1 MDVGI
6 ADNRNVPF
14 NYLFHLKTK
23 LKLKQPIMGKL
34 LRSSLKYCAIIAVFF
49 SPFLASAQTTIT
61 GVVSA
66 EDNGEK
72 LPGVSIRLEGTTS
85 GTITDSDGRYSIQAP
100 SDGVLLFSFIGY
112 ETKRVEI
119 SNRTQV
125 DVVLTADFTSLSEV
139 VVVGYGTV
147 KKSDLTGSVSSVKSE
162 QLTAYPAINAEQ
174 ALQGRA
180 AGVQIQSNNGAP
192 GSDFKIRIRGASSI
206 NASSDPIFVIDGFV
220 GGILPPPEDI
230 QSMEVLKDASATAI
244 YGSRAANGVIIVT
257 TKKGKAG
264 TTNIQ
269 FNSSYS
275 FQEEIG
281 RLDLL
286 NGEQFTDYI
295 TEINPGY
302 VSSGENTDWQDE
314 IYRPGAIQNYSLSA
328 SGGTEDVRYYVGA
341 TSFDQKGIIKGSDYG
356 RFSVTSN
363 LDFTASKNVNIGLN
377 LFAQRENQNGTKSQ
391 EGSGGANNTG
401 VVSSSYKFMPDQGIY
416 RPDGSYTTAL
426 VGDPTDNPVA
436 VANEYQNETIAD
448 RFQGNVYGEFKILES
463 LKFRTSFGAS
473 VNNGRTGT
481 FIPTTL
487 NQGKNVG
494 GEGSINSS
502 KRTNFINENY
512 LTYTTTIGEDQSLT
526 VLGGYSFQ
534 KFTNETW
541 GGRSQSFISNTVSFW
556 DLDGGAIAQL
566 PNSSFSESVIS
577 SYYGRLNYSLK
588 EKYLFTFNARYD
600 GSSNFSK
607 NNKWAFFPSGAVA
620 WNMKNENFMNDLEL
634 ISFWK
639 WRVSYG
645 LTGNQAISPYESL
658 ARFSAV
664 YTVVNGVPVNAARP
678 TSVAND
684 NLTWETAAQ
693 FDIGAD
699 IGLWNDR
706 LTLTADYYNRTTSD
720 LLFDLP
726 LPPYSGFPSV
736 LSNVG
741 KVENKGFEFSVASR
755 NLVGE
760 FKWNSDFNI
769 SFNKNKVL
777 ELPDGNDVFAGSR
790 PGHLVGIS
798 GSTQI
803 LREGYPVGSFWG
815 YEYDGVYQ
823 TGDTFIPGAGFEQS
837 AGGEKFRDISDD
849 GNLNSEDLAIIGN
862 PNPKFTWGF
871 SNDFS
876 WRNFD
881 LNIFFQGSQGND
893 ILSYTLLELET
904 MSGFN
909 NSTTRALDRWTPT
922 NTDTDVPKAFGGR
935 SQRVS
940 SRWVF
945 DGSYVRLKNIALG
958 YSLPASVVEKLM
970 IQKLRVYVSAQNI
983 LTFTDY
989 PGIDPEVNYSSGGSG
1004 TASNQNLGLDYG
1016 SYPNTKSFTVGLS
1029 IGF

>member
-1 MDVGI
+1 
-6 ADNRNVPF
+6 
-14 NYLFHLKTK
+14 
-23 LKLKQPIMGKL
+23 MGKPVQT
-34 LRSSLKYCAIIAVFF
+34 SLKCCAFLAVFF
-49 SPFLASAQTTIT
+49 LPFLVTAQTTTIS

-66 EDNGEK
+66 VEIGEK
-72 LPGVSIRLEGTTS
+72 LPGVSIRLEGTTT
-85 GTITDSDGRYSIQAP
+85 GTVTDANGRYSIEAP
-100 SDGVLLFSFIGY
+100 STGVLLFSFIGF
-112 ETKRVEI
+112 ETQRVEI
-119 SNRTQV
+119 ANRTQV
-125 DVVLTADFTSLSEV
+125 DVVLNTDLVSLSEV

-147 KKSDLTGSVSSVKSE
+147 KKSDLTGSVASVKSE

-302 VSSGENTDWQDE
+302 VSSGENTDWQDQ
-314 IYRPGAIQNYSLSA
+314 IFRPGAIQNYSLSA
-328 SGGTEDVRYYVGA
+328 SGGNDVARYYVGA

-363 LDFTASKNVNIGLN
+363 LDFTAGKHVDIGVN
-377 LFAQRENQNGTKSQ
+377 LFAQRENQQGTKTQ

-416 RPDGSYTTAL
+416 KPDGSYTTAL

-436 VANEYQNETIAD
+436 VANEYQNETVTD
-448 RFQGNVYGEFKILES
+448 RFQGNVYGEFIILKS

-487 NQGKNVG
+487 NQGRNVG
-494 GEGSINSS
+494 GQGSINSS

-512 LTYTTTIGEDQSLT
+512 LTYTTSLGVDHSLS
-526 VLGGYSFQ
+526 VLAGYSFQ
-534 KFTNETW
+534 KFSNETW
-541 GGRSQSFISNTVSFW
+541 GATSQSFITNAVSFW
-556 DLDGGAIAQL
+556 DLDGGAVAQP
-566 PNSSFSESVIS
+566 PNSSFTESVIS
-577 SYYGRLNYSLK
+577 SYYGRLNYSYK
-588 EKYLFTFNARYD
+588 DKYLVTFNARYD

-607 NNKWAFFPSGAVA
+607 DNKWAFFPSGALA
-620 WNMKNENFMNDLEL
+620 WNMKNETFMTDINV

-645 LTGNQAISPYESL
+645 LTGNQAINPYQSL
-658 ARFSAV
+658 ARFDKV
-664 YTVVNGVPVNAARP
+664 FTIINGTPVNAARP
-678 TSVAND
+678 TSVAN
-684 NLTWETAAQ
+684 NSLTWETAAQ

-706 LTLTADYYNRTTSD
+706 LTVTADYYNRVTSD
-720 LLFDLP
+720 LLFQLP
-726 LPPYSGFPSV
+726 LPQYTGFGSV

-741 KVENKGFEFSVASR
+741 KVENKGFEFSLASR

-760 FKWNSDFNI
+760 LKWNSDFNI

-777 ELPDGNDVFAGSR
+777 ELPDGNDVFTGSR

-815 YEYDGVYQ
+815 FEYDGVYQ
-823 TGDTFIPGAGFEQS
+823 EDDTFIPGSGFEQS
-837 AGGEKFRDISDD
+837 VGGEKFRDVSDD
-849 GNLNSEDLAIIGN
+849 GNLNSADQTIIGN

-876 WRNFD
+876 WKNFD

-958 YSLPASVVEKLM
+958 YTLPAALLQKVA

-1004 TASNQNLGLDYG
+1004 SASNQNLGLDYG
-1016 SYPNTKSFTVGLS
+1016 SYPNAKSFTLGLS

>member
-1 MDVGI
+1 MMQTVRFKIPPNAGLRPSRS
-6 ADNRNVPF
+6 ALKVCLSA
-14 NYLFHLKTK
+14 LFGLMLLSSATFA
-23 LKLKQPIMGKL
+23 QEFTVTGKL
-34 LRSSLKYCAIIAVFF
+34 TS
-49 SPFLASAQTTIT
+49 
-61 GVVSA
+61 G
-66 EDNGEK
+66 EDGAG
-72 LPGVSIRLEGTTS
+72 LPGVSILEKGTTNGTTS
-85 GTITDSDGRYSIQAP
+85 DSDGVYVIRLSGSQAIL
-100 SDGVLLFSFIGY
+100 SFSFIGY
-112 ETKRVEI
+112 I
-119 SNRTQV
+119 TQEV
-125 DVVLTADFTSLSEV
+125 TVNSKNMIDIILIADITQLAEV
-139 VVVGYGTV
+139 VVVGYGAV
-147 KKSDLTGSVSSVKSE
+147 KKSDLTGSISSVKSE

-220 GGILPPPEDI
+220 GGVLPPPEDI
-230 QSMEVLKDASATAI
+230 QSIEVLKDASATAI
-244 YGSRAANGVIIVT
+244 YGSRAANGVILVT
-257 TKKGKAG
+257 TKKGKTG

-275 FQEEIG
+275 FQEEIS

-295 TEINPGY
+295 TEINPAY

-314 IYRPGAIQNYSLSA
+314 IFRPGAIQNYSLSA
-328 SGGTEDVRYYVGA
+328 SGGTEAARYYVGV

-363 LDFTASKNVNIGLN
+363 LDFTASKRLNIGLN
-377 LFAQRENQNGTKSQ
+377 MFAQRESQNGTITQ
-391 EGSGGANNTG
+391 EGSGGINNTG
-401 VVSSSYKFMPDQGIY
+401 VISSSYKFMPDQGIY
-416 RPDGSYTTAL
+416 EPGGSYTTAL

-436 VANEYQNETIAD
+436 VANEYQNESLTD

-463 LKFRTSFGAS
+463 LKFRTSFGAT
-473 VNNGRTGT
+473 VNNGRTGI

-487 NQGKNVG
+487 NQGRNVG
-494 GEGSINSS
+494 GQGSINAT

-512 LTYTTTIGEDQSLT
+512 LTYTTSFGTDHSLT
-526 VLGGYSFQ
+526 VLGGYSLQ
-534 KFTNETW
+534 KFSNESW
-541 GGRSQSFISNTVSFW
+541 GATSQSFITDAVSFW
-556 DLDGGAIAQL
+556 NLNGGAIAQP
-566 PNSSFSESVIS
+566 PNSFFSESVIS
-577 SYYGRLNYSLK
+577 SYYTRLNYSYK
-588 EKYLFTFNARYD
+588 GKYLLTLNARSD

-607 NNKWAFFPSGAVA
+607 NNKQAFFPSGAVA
-620 WNMKNENFMNDLEL
+620 WNMGSENFMTNIPI

-639 WRVSYG
+639 WRASYG
-645 LTGNQAISPYESL
+645 LTGNQAISPYGSL
-658 ARFSAV
+658 ARFGTV
-664 YTVVNGVPVNAARP
+664 YTVINGVPVNAVRP
-678 TSVAND
+678 TSVANN

-706 LTLTADYYNRTTSD
+706 LTITVDYYNRVTSD
-720 LLFDLP
+720 LLFALP
-726 LPPYSGFPSV
+726 LPQYSGFGGV

-741 KVENKGFEFSVASR
+741 KVENKGFEFSFASR

-769 SFNKNKVL
+769 SFNENKVL
-777 ELPDGNDVFAGSR
+777 ELPGGNDVFTGSR
-790 PGHLVGIS
+790 PGHLIGIS
-798 GSTQI
+798 SSTQI

-815 YEYDGVYQ
+815 FEYDGVYQ
-823 TGDTFIPGAGFEQS
+823 ANDTFIPGAGFEQT
-837 AGGEKFRDISDD
+837 AGGEKFRDVSED
-849 GNLNSEDLAIIGN
+849 GNLNSADQTIIGN
-862 PNPKFTWGF
+862 PNPKFIWGF

-876 WRNFD
+876 WKNFD
-881 LNIFFQGSQGND
+881 LNIFFQASQGND

-922 NTDTDVPKAFGGR
+922 NTDTDVPRASGR
-935 SQRVS
+935 PQRVS
-940 SRWVF
+940 SRWVY
-945 DGSYVRLKNIALG
+945 DGSFVRLKNIALG
-958 YSLPASVVEKLM
+958 YTLPAALVEKM
-970 IQKLRVYVSAQNI
+970 AIQKLRVYVSAQNI

-1004 TASNQNLGLDYG
+1004 SGSNQNLGLDYG
-1016 SYPNTKSFTVGLS
+1016 SYPNAKSFTVGLS

>member
-1 MDVGI
+1 MI
-6 ADNRNVPF
+6 
-14 NYLFHLKTK
+14 KK
-23 LKLKQPIMGKL
+23 LYKN
-34 LRSSLKYCAIIAVFF
+34 LRVHG
-49 SPFLASAQTTIT
+49 FLAMLFFLTMLHAANAQNTTVS
-61 GVVSA
+61 GVVKA
-66 EDNGEK
+66 TVGEV
-72 LPGVSIRLEGTTS
+72 LPGVNVLEKGTNN
-85 GTITDSDGRYSIQAP
+85 GTVTDSDGRFTIQVGP
-100 SDGVLLFSFIGY
+100 SAVLVFSFIGLQ
-112 ETKRVEI
+112 ELEESV
-119 SNRTQV
+119 NGRTT
-125 DVVLTADFTSLSEV
+125 LTITMEDDITQLGEV

-147 KKSDLTGSVSSVKSE
+147 KKSDLTGSVSSVKAE
-162 QLTAYPAINAEQ
+162 QLTAYPAISAEQ

-180 AGVQIQSNNGAP
+180 AGVQIQSNNGEP

-206 NASSDPIFVIDGFV
+206 NASSDPIYVVDGFV
-220 GGILPPPEDI
+220 GGVLPPPEDI

-244 YGSRAANGVIIVT
+244 YGSRAANGVILIT

-264 TTNIQ
+264 RTQIN

-295 TEINPGY
+295 TEINPAY
-302 VSSGENTDWQDE
+302 VSSGQNTDWQDE
-314 IYRPGAIQNYSLSA
+314 VYRPGAIQNYSLSA
-328 SGGTEDVRYYVGA
+328 SGGNETVRYYVGG

-363 LDFTASKNVNIGLN
+363 LDFTASKRVNIGLN
-377 LFAQRENQNGTKSQ
+377 MFAQRENQNGVKSQ

-401 VVSSSYKFMPDQGIY
+401 VISSAFKFMPDQGIY
-416 RPDGSYTTAL
+416 KPDGSYTTAL

-436 VANEYQNETIAD
+436 VANEYQNETITD
-448 RFQGNVYGEFKILES
+448 RFQGNTYGEFKILES

-473 VNNGRTGT
+473 VINGRTGT

-487 NQGKNVG
+487 NQGRNVG

-512 LTYTTTIGEDQSLT
+512 LTYTATIGEDHSLT

-534 KFTNETW
+534 KFKDETW
-541 GGRSQSFISNTVSFW
+541 GGRSQSFITNNVSFW
-556 DLDGGAIAQL
+556 DLDGGAVAQL
-566 PNSSFSESVIS
+566 PNSSYSESVLS
-577 SYYGRLNYSLK
+577 SYYGRVNYSLK

-600 GSSNFSK
+600 GSSNFSI

-620 WNMKNENFMNDLEL
+620 WNMKNENFMNPLEL

-645 LTGNQAISPYESL
+645 LTGNQAISPYQSL
-658 ARFSAV
+658 ARFDKV
-664 YTVVNGVPVNAARP
+664 FTIINGVPVNAARP
-678 TSVAND
+678 TVVASND
-684 NLTWETAAQ
+684 LTWETAAQ

-706 LTLTADYYNRTTSD
+706 LTITADYYNRVTSD
-720 LLFDLP
+720 LLFTLP
-726 LPPYSGFPSV
+726 LPEYTGYGG
-736 LSNVG
+736 LISNIG
-741 KVENKGFEFSVASR
+741 KVENKGFEFSFASR

-769 SFNKNKVL
+769 SFNKNQVL
-777 ELPDGNDVFAGSR
+777 ELPSGNDVFYGSR

-803 LREGYPVGSFWG
+803 LREGQPVGSFWG
-815 YEYDGVYQ
+815 FQYDGVYQ
-823 TGDTFIPGAGFEQS
+823 TGDTFIPGSGFEQS
-837 AGGEKFRDISDD
+837 EGGERFRDISGD
-849 GNLNSEDLAIIGN
+849 GNLNSADQEIIGDPN
-862 PNPKFTWGF
+862 PNFTWGF

-876 WRNFD
+876 WKNFD

-893 ILSYTLLELET
+893 ILNYSLLELET
-904 MSGFN
+904 LSGFN

-940 SRWVF
+940 SRWVY

-958 YSLPASVVEKLM
+958 YTLPSAVLEKLA

-989 PGIDPEVNYSSGGSG
+989 PGIDPEVNYSSGGAG
-1004 TASNQNLGLDYG
+1004 SNSNRNLGLDYG
-1016 SYPNTKSFTVGLS
+1016 SYPNAKSFTLGLS

>member
-1 MDVGI
+1 
-6 ADNRNVPF
+6 
-14 NYLFHLKTK
+14 
-23 LKLKQPIMGKL
+23 MGKL
-34 LRSSLKYCAIIAVFF
+34 LRSILKYCTLLAVFF
-49 SPFLASAQTTIT
+49 SPYLVSAQTSLIS
-61 GVVSA
+61 GVVSTE
-66 EDNGEK
+66 EDGEK
-72 LPGVSIRLEGTTS
+72 LPGVSIRLEGTTT
-85 GTITDSDGRYSIQAP
+85 GAITDSDGRYSIQAP
-100 SDGVLLFSFIGY
+100 GDGVLLFSFIGF
-112 ETKRVEI
+112 ETQRVEI
-119 SNRTQV
+119 ANRTQINI
-125 DVVLTADFTSLSEV
+125 VLAPDLISLSEV

-147 KKSDLTGSVSSVKSE
+147 KKSDLTGSVSSVKAE
-162 QLTAYPAINAEQ
+162 QLTAYPAINAQQ

-180 AGVQIQSNNGAP
+180 AGVQIQSNNGEP
-192 GSDFKIRIRGASSI
+192 GADFKIRIRGASSI

-220 GGILPPPEDI
+220 GGVLPPPEDI

-264 TTNIQ
+264 KTNIQ

-275 FQEEIG
+275 FQKEIG

-302 VSSGENTDWQDE
+302 VSSGQNTDWQDE
-314 IYRPGAIQNYSLSA
+314 IFRPGAIQNYSLSA
-328 SGGTEDVRYYVGA
+328 SGGTEEVRYYVGA
-341 TSFDQKGIIKGSDYG
+341 TSFDQKGVIKGSDYG

-363 LDFTASKNVNIGLN
+363 LDFTASKRLNIGLN
-377 LFAQRENQNGTKSQ
+377 MFAQRESQSGTKSQ

-436 VANEYQNETIAD
+436 VANEYQNETVTD

-473 VNNGRTGT
+473 VNNGRTGI

-487 NQGKNVG
+487 NQGRNVG
-494 GEGSINSS
+494 GEGSINSN

-512 LTYTTTIGEDQSLT
+512 LTYTTSFGVDHSLT

-534 KFTNETW
+534 KFSNETW
-541 GGRSQSFISNTVSFW
+541 GGRSQSFISNAVSFW
-556 DLDGGAIAQL
+556 NLNGGTIVQQ
-566 PNSSFSESVIS
+566 PNSSFTESVLS
-577 SYYGRLNYSLK
+577 SYYARMNYSLK
-588 EKYLFTFNARYD
+588 DRYLFTFNARYD
-600 GSSNFSK
+600 GSSNFSE

-620 WNMKNENFMNDLEL
+620 WNMGNESFMTDISP

-645 LTGNQAISPYESL
+645 LTGNQAISPYQTL
-658 ARFSAV
+658 ARFG
-664 YTVVNGVPVNAARP
+664 TVFSVINGVPVNAVRP
-678 TSVAND
+678 TAVANN

-706 LTLTADYYNRTTSD
+706 LTITADYYNRVTSD
-720 LLFDLP
+720 LLFQLP
-726 LPPYSGFPSV
+726 LPQYSGFTSV
-736 LSNVG
+736 LSNAG
-741 KVENKGFEFSVASR
+741 KVENKGFEFSFASR

-760 FKWNSDFNI
+760 FRWNSDFNI

-777 ELPDGNDVFAGSR
+777 ELPGGNDVFTGSR

-815 YEYDGVYQ
+815 FEYDGVYQ
-823 TGDTFIPGAGFEQS
+823 DGDTFIPGAGFEQS
-837 AGGEKFRDISDD
+837 AGGEKFRDISGD
-849 GNLNSEDLAIIGN
+849 GNLNSADQAIIGN

-871 SNDFS
+871 TNDFS
-876 WRNFD
+876 WKNFD

-893 ILSYTLLELET
+893 VLSYTLLELET
-904 MSGFN
+904 LSGFN
-909 NSTTRALDRWTPT
+909 NSTIRALDRWTPT
-922 NTDTDVPKAFGGR
+922 NTDTDVPKAFSGR

-940 SRWVF
+940 SRWVY

-958 YSLPASVVEKLM
+958 YTLPSVVLEKLA

-983 LTFTDY
+983 LTFTNY

-1004 TASNQNLGLDYG
+1004 SASNQNLGLDYG